1 MRSRLEKV
9 TAFGLTIRPPLP
21 SAVNVARLR
30 SISSASRT
38 SSGTSLTLS
47 EGPMASTDLKNLT
60 GIGHHEP
67 DAFDIGRNLLK
78 KLQPFSADRTVPV
91 GESCEVAIG
100 TRFVVNIT
108 GADRIPHAYE
118 NNRCGADFRPNNGGH
133 EVGVG
138 DQHVRC
144 EARQLHKGWSAP
156 CQRSPQGSV
165 HRCGDCALR
174 PNPVSGVP
182 AETPLPVSGYPIS
195 TPTRRIRS
203 GCCARA
209 ASG

>member
-1 MRSRLEKV
+1 MSHRCRKRAANLTMRSRLVNV

-118 NNRCGADFRPNNGGH
+118 NSVWCG
-133 EVGVG
+133 
-138 DQHVRC
+138 
-144 EARQLHKGWSAP
+144 
-156 CQRSPQGSV
+156 
-165 HRCGDCALR
+165 LR
-174 PNPVSGVP
+174 PEQWRSRGRCWTP
-182 AETPLPVSGYPIS
+182 ARP
-195 TPTRRIRS
+195 
-203 GCCARA
+203 A
-209 ASG
+209 